1 MRTRRLAAV
10 ASAAV
15 MAVPLVACSDAGTSE
30 PDGSTGEQTP
40 TAPPTD
46 DPNTENEEE

>member
-10 ASAAV
+10 ASTVV
-15 MAVPLVACSDAGTSE
+15 MALTLVSCNDTGTSE
-30 PDGSTGEQTP
+30 PDGSVGEQTP